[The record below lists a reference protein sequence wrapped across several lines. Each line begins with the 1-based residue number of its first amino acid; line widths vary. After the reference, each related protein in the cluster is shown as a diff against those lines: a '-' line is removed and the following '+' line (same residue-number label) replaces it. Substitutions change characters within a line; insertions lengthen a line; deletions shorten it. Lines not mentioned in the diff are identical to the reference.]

1 MNNLVSTRVNT
12 DYYYNDKRLDD
23 DIIYEDIEN
32 GEDIE
37 NYEDS
42 NELIGL
48 GNKLQVKQKYIVL
61 SSFDRDWYNC
71 PSSINPFNYKAKIGI
86 NTDNDINIYTMNI
99 IKNIVSVGIIKLLL
113 PNKKMLIEYSNK
125 SEYISHH
132 PYIMVDIN
140 HGNNTNDGTNSNIN
154 NAIGILNTI
163 TPTNKLFS
171 EVNYLEYKNTNGS
184 VKNYYNNPISNISIL
199 DIKIKTELNEDPID
213 INDVLSINTIYSSGL
228 NLTEVLN
235 IKTSTYFNNQ
245 FQISDIIK
253 IQQYVYRETDTY
265 SEGSNF
271 NNYINKNTGHK
282 IIGLKNSNNSYFT
295 ITQSGNTITQTG
307 SGNTDFNDRAFTSDD
322 TDKIIVYEDGTTSVA
337 TYSSGTELTASITHT
352 LPSAVTIYLKSSSTV
367 SHYNNIIQIGIPH
380 TISTNT
386 CSIVEDSWWTSLK
399 SKSSTED
406 DSSSS
411 DDSGGKLINTYLQT
425 HLFINIGYLEHE
437 NIISSQLI

>member
-1 MNNLVSTRVNT
+1 MNNLVPTRVNT
-12 DYYYNDKRLDD
+12 DYYYNDKRLDHE
-23 DIIYEDIEN
+23 IIYEDGENGEN
-32 GEDIE
+32 GED
-37 NYEDS
+37 S
-42 NELIGL
+42 NEIIGL
-48 GNKLQVKQKYIVL
+48 DNKLQVKQKYIVL

-71 PSSINPFNYKAKIGI
+71 SSDINPFNYKAKIGI

-99 IKNIVSVGIIKLLL
+99 IKNIVSIGIIKLLL

-154 NAIGILNTI
+154 NAIGILNTV

-184 VKNYYNNPISNISIL
+184 IKNYYNNPISNISIL
-199 DIKIKTELNEDPID
+199 DIKIKTELNQDPTTIA
-213 INDVLSINTIYSSGL
+213 DVLSIDTIYSSGS

-265 SEGSNF
+265 TEGVNF
-271 NNYINKNTGHK
+271 NDYINQETGHK
-282 IIGLKNSNNSYFT
+282 IIGLKNSSNSYFT
-295 ITQSGNTITQTG
+295 ITQSGTTITQTG
-307 SGNTDFNDRAFTSDD
+307 SGDTDFNDRAFASGD
-322 TDKIIVYEDGTTSVA
+322 TDKIIVYEDGTTAIA
-337 TYSSGTELTASITHT
+337 TYSSGTILTSSITHT
-352 LPSAVTIYLKSSSTV
+352 ITSASKIYLKSTTAV
-367 SHYNNIIQIGIPH
+367 SNYNNIIQIGIPH
-380 TISTNT
+380 TISTST
-386 CSIVEDSWWTSLK
+386 GAIVEDSWWTSLK

-411 DDSGGKLINTYLQT
+411 GDTGGKLINTYLQT

-437 NIISSQLI
+437 NIISSQLV